1 MTTAATAVS
10 KVRHAG
16 RIIRTAKKL
25 RLAAAKT
32 RATSSNNKKRNLT
45 FDNMSTWLKKF
56 KNGKRVMMT
65 KQNIFNF
72 FKGTRVTP
80 SELIKLMNEN
90 PDLFT
95 REIKSEFQR
104 IFPSIQIPTNLL
116 PGNRYARRRE
126 QPALTTGPNKPPSV
140 SKPIPK
146 TAEQLIKNINSQN
159 TYTMNQRQKLIQKIL
174 NGNTRNM
181 ETKLKQINSLTR
193 LNQSTKNALKQLVW
207 NKHMTPNTRSYMQR
221 MNNFGKR
228 FMGTLF
234 GSGNKNIPTKIEEIL
249 KTNKMSNS
257 DKTSAIKIL
266 LNMNDKRTLSNKQLH
281 IIQLN
286 MNPKMKNDILAHLN
300 KSPPPPPPA
309 AAAPPSSS
317 GNGKPSPPP
326 PVVAPVP
333 VPAPVGPTATA
344 TGTTIKGINSK
355 DPLKKIAG
363 ILALSRNTTGNDA
376 KVESIIQIL
385 KDNPSIIRKAHGLI
399 IGSSLGRNSKD
410 ELISHISDLLEEE
423 RYKARARSKLLTSR
437 NRNRGRYGIFGRGGG
452 RGGELY
458 NNYNNNNYNF
468 SRRMS
473 SGIGGGVGGG
483 GGSNVAFR
491 KTIPVQPYKPSAA
504 SVIRSSSGFNGGNRG
519 NRGNGFAG
527 LGGNRGNGNGFGG
540 GNGLGGGLGGGNINR
555 NRGLLNN
562 SLGGNRGNGLGDG
575 LGGGNGLGGGLG
587 GGNGNRGNG
596 LGGNRG
602 NLFGP
607 NQKVNFV
614 NTINYTS
621 SAANANQQ
629 KQKKR
634 SRPVRMKL
642 LKETVDNVK
651 KNKLVKQVKK
661 LGKSDGLKVITQKK
675 KNIVKYIVKQIRPP
689 AKKTKKRAQRPPPQ
703 PPINIIPLTPAPAP
717 APAPVKANQ
726 QLIFKNTIVGGNGTF
741 QRNGTQLQRNNGTR
755 NQNVRQPNAQNTGVR
770 RNNNRT
776 NPLPP

>member
-1 MTTAATAVS
+1 MTTAATAAS
-10 KVRHAG
+10 KIRHAG

-25 RLAAAKT
+25 RLAAAAKT
-32 RATSSNNKKRNLT
+32 QATSSNNKKRNLT
-45 FDNMSTWLKKF
+45 LDNMSTWLQNF
-56 KNGKRVMMT
+56 KTGKRVMMT
-65 KQNIFNF
+65 RQNIFNF
-72 FKGTRVTP
+72 FKSKGTRVTP
-80 SELIKLMNEN
+80 SELYKLMRENPVLFTNEIKRAITDTFPTIKL
-90 PDLFT
+90 
-95 REIKSEFQR
+95 
-104 IFPSIQIPTNLL
+104 PTNLL
-116 PGNRYARRRE
+116 PGNRYAR
-126 QPALTTGPNKPPSV
+126 QKQLTFPTPSKPPSG
-140 SKPIPK
+140 SNKPIPK

-159 TYTMNQRQKLIQKIL
+159 TYTMNRRKKLIQNIL

-181 ETKLKQINSLTR
+181 ETKMTQINSLTK
-193 LNQSTKNALKQLVW
+193 LNQITKNALKTFIW
-207 NKHMTPNTRSYMQR
+207 NKHMTSNTRSYMTR
-221 MNNFGKR
+221 MTNAGRRVMSK
-228 FMGTLF
+228 LF

-249 KTNKMSNS
+249 KTNNMSNS

-266 LNMNDKRTLSNKQLH
+266 LDMNNKRSLSTKQFHILGLTTMNK
-281 IIQLN
+281 
-286 MNPKMKNDILAHLN
+286 KMKNDILAHLN
-300 KSPPPPPPA
+300 KLPPPAA

-317 GNGKPSPPP
+317 GNGNGKPQQTA
-326 PVVAPVP
+326 PVVATTM
-333 VPAPVGPTATA
+333 PVGPTATA

-437 NRNRGRYGIFGRGGG
+437 NRNRGRYGNLGRGRGGG
-452 RGGELY
+452 LY
-458 NNYNNNNYNF
+458 NNYNNNYNF
-468 SRRMS
+468 SRRTIP
-473 SGIGGGVGGG
+473 GAGGGVGG

-504 SVIRSSSGFNGGNRG
+504 SVIRSSGFN
-519 NRGNGFAG
+519 
-527 LGGNRGNGNGFGG
+527 G
-540 GNGLGGGLGGGNINR
+540 GNGLGGGGLGVN
-555 NRGLLNN
+555 
-562 SLGGNRGNGLGDG
+562 GNRGNGLGGGG
-575 LGGGNGLGGGLG
+575 LGGNGL

-596 LGGNRG
+596 LGGGGLGG
-602 NLFGP
+602 NGTRNLLGP

-689 AKKTKKRAQRPPPQ
+689 AKKTKKRAQRPPPPPPPQ
-703 PPINIIPLTPAPAP
+703 PPINILPLTPAPY
-717 APAPVKANQ
+717 PVKANQ
-726 QLIFKNTIVGGNGTF
+726 QLIFKNTIVGGNGTRN
-741 QRNGTQLQRNNGTR
+741 QRNGTR